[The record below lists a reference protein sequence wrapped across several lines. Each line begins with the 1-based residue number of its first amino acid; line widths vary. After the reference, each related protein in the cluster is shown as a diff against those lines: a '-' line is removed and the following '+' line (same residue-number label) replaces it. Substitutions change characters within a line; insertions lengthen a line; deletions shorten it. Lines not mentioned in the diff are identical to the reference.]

1 MAARFTQ
8 RVEGHMTKTNHEF
21 RVHNSNLW
29 QSELMR
35 RADKIASRNTSS
47 HMPRLDERKEVRP
60 VNILQRYAEIG
71 FEQADKIPI
80 RMQAS
85 GVAVGYGVRIE
96 ATANG
101 LIRGPVLEDNHNL
114 GVNIPRGLCVGRDIG
129 TFVSAVMIVS
139 NALVTG
145 PLGTLPLPRKCS

>member
-8 RVEGHMTKTNHEF
+8 RVEGHMTKTNYEF
-21 RVHNSNLW
+21 RAHNSNLW

-35 RADKIASRNTSS
+35 RADKIASRNVRP
-47 HMPRLDERKEVRP
+47 HMPHLDEWKQVRS
-60 VNILQRYAEIG
+60 VDILQRYAEIG

-80 RMQAS
+80 GMQAS
-85 GVAVGYGVRIE
+85 GVAVGYRVRIE

-114 GVNIPRGLCVGRDIG
+114 GINVARGLCVGRDIG

-139 NALVTG
+139 NALVAG